1 MSKTLDEMLINTRS
15 FRRPRDHEDISVIWQ
30 EYEFGTGAG
39 NREEIIVTNISLHIL
54 ADITEN
60 INISINN
67 WQFLQTENSYF
78 IYAEKSTLIFYKIN
92 WNDLSIERTISISI
106 EGHILQFKI
115 LNFKA
120 TFNESHRNNL
130 MAIVLVET
138 QYDCFLHWYNIFGNT
153 YILYSTWP
161 VRKQIQDMEF
171 LQEKNQH
178 ELLLLDNDDTYL
190 EDQSL
195 IDIYGFD
202 VDYNNHRIDIWF
214 CQRLFIPKVF
224 DVQVCPIYG
233 RTVLAFQGIESV
245 ILYESKHEDKLCQY
259 KKLEVI
265 KSNKL
270 ANFVCFESGYIEYLA
285 ISGGKP
291 RLFHFFEN
299 EFQNNSDTNLH
310 FDGKMIINEILWIIT
325 IPLNTYRDESLL
337 LVQLKNST
345 IIALAWHGS
354 KFKAVP
360 LPNQVINNFDLS
372 KIIVIPNVGFAYVNM
387 LVTIE
392 VTLTESA
399 HPIHDETESVLKT
412 RALLKEIFRKQETIF
427 DETDTQFNQSYF
439 KNVITGF
446 WNLSKINVSNAILEG
461 HVHYG
466 AVKVGS
472 INLKMEDIV
481 INVTSNIEIL
491 EELEAKLDQ
500 MLLDLKSTTNST
512 KIILLPDVELN
523 GDFLVN
529 GTLYTK
535 NIITA
540 FINNASTSVIENS
553 IVSRIIV
560 QKSVSSIDTNNL
572 TIFSLNGIPLEKIM
586 FDFLIKNY
594 SDVNFSILKRLKID
608 GHLNF
613 SVINS
618 IKWKEQIQN
627 IVWKDESTTISGE
640 TIMEKLVAEKANVK
654 NLNYLQYPR
663 NYVLMNELNKFSINI
678 TGEKH
683 FVNLSMKHLLTIKTI
698 NKIDINDFVI
708 LNRHEIINE
717 EITFKDLEIDEIFQI
732 DGNIIGINASDIEDL
747 LNVTDKLLSDVS
759 FENLIIMGNI
769 VLKDSINAKAWSDFD
784 NFLLKT
790 EKNALIIGNKRF
802 WNDVNIKSTT
812 AIKSRRINNH
822 IFSEFVTLNTNQ
834 QFPHLTKISANI
846 MFENVTL
853 GIMKKLEDYI
863 IYEQNITSNCFNKI
877 LLFVKSFIIDNLS
890 FDTIKQ
896 TISQI
901 TFFDKLNKTFQ
912 QAYFENLM
920 ISTLM
925 IDEILPNTIN
935 RINYIDLV
943 NRVLTSYTQQ
953 NLTGAL
959 IIDKLETDILDAE
972 IINTIPLNTWNL
984 STNAKLPFNDIF
996 NGNASIKNL
1005 EVTGII
1011 MASSINNN
1019 NIIDIYKEYNMAT
1032 VIFNTNVSIEN
1043 LKIIGFINNLNLSMF
1058 ITDAV
1063 QKVDRNI
1070 TFMDRKTLN
1079 NITCEFLKVQF
1090 INKHFV
1096 NHILDLNEKQM
1107 LKGPIIINGLV
1118 TVLRNF
1124 NTTGKIGNSVLLSD
1138 FTNRFKDKDNSYVF
1152 HGNVHFIETA
1162 SVTRLNVSGSIQGS
1176 MLNNFFKTMIF
1187 KNDTNVTIFGL
1198 KLFKN
1203 SVTFNNAFNIDGSL
1217 NNLDLYRF
1225 YENVVY
1231 INKPFSINIKVM
1243 FRENVYLRKNLVVKN
1258 KLQPYTIME
1267 VDMKDFQENV
1277 IALNKPKYF
1286 PARITLNNV
1295 TFQIYTNIKVMQVN
1309 DLQMNLLILLNT
1321 RQFIMIDKLNCTNI
1335 IVRNIQ
1341 ISGHVNTY
1349 HIEDIYADT
1358 FMTYGNQNITG
1369 YIKLQGNIYAYHNF
1383 NAHLINNFK
1392 STGIVSST
1400 ANDALTGNFMFKTPV
1415 ILDKNLMV
1423 LGLLN
1428 RINPINWQGAV
1439 IKTINETKQIISGK
1453 WRVHGNVYFEKNV
1466 DGNEILNEIN
1476 ITDTSSTLTRKYS
1489 EINHITEETYKDLNN
1504 VCALHLD
1511 ILKCNAI
1518 KQIYKFNTFDYL
1530 KIQEFDGNIH
1540 NIHTVEINDMNY
1552 ILINYNICHIKL
1564 LLYTQTDFQVI
1575 DEVSD
1580 FGLINQWMFF
1590 KLNRVL
1596 YLLTTVKRTCG
1607 RSLSN
1612 LWKLENNRIV
1622 HVLELDN
1629 ATDIMNL
1636 YQDGFIAMIQKN
1648 LEIAP
1653 SNMQLDIKTL
1663 ISYKNETLNLVSNN
1677 EPIVLTNQS
1686 LSYDL
1691 QERSLNDTCLKN
1703 CFGCGSVL
1711 TFKVGIN
1718 KKEEYIHY
1726 NEKVSQDYIYLC
1738 KNDISQTKI
1747 LQTIKA
1753 RQPKSFLVLNFDG
1766 FLGTLLV
1773 FVENN
1778 DIIQV
1783 YEYKGIEGFVH
1794 RNIIQ
1799 IKVDKLY
1806 NFKVRNFNNLGKRHF
1821 LAAIHKNRLTIL
1833 EVKMHGEKLNSEMS
1847 SVNFCYTNKC

>member
-1 MSKTLDEMLINTRS
+1 EVCRCSLNENQNIVSRVLCEYLRDIGCENFSVKSQSVFRMSTSKGLVVYFFILWIFVKCQDVKEMSKTLDEMLINTRS

-120 TFNESHRNNL
+120 TFNESHGNNL

-178 ELLLLDNDDTYL
+178 ELLLLNNDDTYL

-310 FDGKMIINEILWIIT
+310 FDETNEILWIIT

-446 WNLSKINVSNAILEG
+446 WNLSKINVSNAILED

-553 IVSRIIV
+553 IVNRIIV

-627 IVWKDESTTISGE
+627 I
-640 TIMEKLVAEKANVK
+640 LVAEKANVK

-1043 LKIIGFINNLNLSMF
+1043 LKVIGFINNLNLSMF

-1162 SVTRLNVSGSIQGS
+1162 SVTRLN
-1176 MLNNFFKTMIF
+1176 
-1187 KNDTNVTIFGL
+1187 
-1198 KLFKN
+1198 
-1203 SVTFNNAFNIDGSL
+1203 
-1217 NNLDLYRF
+1217 
-1225 YENVVY
+1225 
-1231 INKPFSINIKVM
+1231 
-1243 FRENVYLRKNLVVKN
+1243 RKCLSTK
-1258 KLQPYTIME
+1258 KSRT
-1267 VDMKDFQENV
+1267 
-1277 IALNKPKYF
+1277 
-1286 PARITLNNV
+1286 RITLNNV
-1295 TFQIYTNIKVMQVN
+1295 TFQIYTNIKVM
-1309 DLQMNLLILLNT
+1309 
-1321 RQFIMIDKLNCTNI
+1321 
-1335 IVRNIQ
+1335 Q

-1392 STGIVSST
+1392 SPRIVSST
-1400 ANDALTGNFMFKTPV
+1400 ANDALTGNFMFETPV

-1476 ITDTSSTLTRKYS
+1476 ITDISSTLTRKHS

-1691 QERSLNDTCLKN
+1691 QERSLNDTRLKN

-1711 TFKVGIN
+1711 TFK
-1718 KKEEYIHY
+1718 
-1726 NEKVSQDYIYLC
+1726 LC

-1821 LAAIHKNRLTIL
+1821 LAVIHKNRLTIL

>member
-1 MSKTLDEMLINTRS
+1 MSMSKGLVVWCCFILWIFVNNAKCQDLKEMSKTLDEMLINTRS
-15 FRRPRDHEDISVIWQ
+15 FRRPRDHEDTSIIWQ

-39 NREEIIVTNISLHIL
+39 NREEIIVTNISLHTL
-54 ADITEN
+54 TDITEN

-67 WQFLQTENSYF
+67 WQFLQTETSYF
-78 IYAEKSTLIFYKIN
+78 IYAEKSMLIFYKIS
-92 WNDLSIERTISISI
+92 WDDLSIERTISVST
-106 EGHILQFKI
+106 EGHILQFKV
-115 LNFKA
+115 LNFNIKA
-120 TFNESHRNNL
+120 TFNESHGNNL
-130 MAIVLVET
+130 MAVVLVET
-138 QYDCFLHWYNIFGNT
+138 QYGCFLYWYNIFGNT

-161 VRKQIQDMEF
+161 VQKQIQDMEF
-171 LQEKNQH
+171 VQEKNQH

-195 IDIYGFD
+195 IDVYGFD

-259 KKLEVI
+259 KKLEII

-270 ANFVCFESGYIEYLA
+270 ANFVCFESGYVEYLA

-299 EFQNNSDTNLH
+299 EFQDNSDTNLH
-310 FDGKMIINEILWIIT
+310 FDETNEILWIIT

-354 KFKAVP
+354 KFKVVP
-360 LPNQVINNFDLS
+360 LPNQIINNFDLS
-372 KIIVIPNVGFAYVNM
+372 KIVVIPNVGFAHVNV

-412 RALLKEIFRKQETIF
+412 QALLKEIFRKQEAIF
-427 DETDTQFNQSYF
+427 DEADTQFSQSYF

-446 WNLSKINVSNAILEG
+446 WNLSKVNVSNAILEG

-472 INLKMEDIV
+472 INLKIEDIL
-481 INVTSNIEIL
+481 INVTSNIEKL
-491 EELEAKLDQ
+491 EELETKLDQ
-500 MLLDLKSTTNST
+500 MLSDLKSMTNST
-512 KIILLPDVELN
+512 KITLPPDVELN
-523 GDFLVN
+523 GDFSVN

-535 NIITA
+535 NIIAA
-540 FINNASTSVIENS
+540 FINNASTSIIENS
-553 IVSRIIV
+553 IANRINV

-586 FDFLIKNY
+586 FDFQIKNY

-613 SVINS
+613 SVINN

-627 IVWKDESTTISGE
+627 IVWKDESTIISGE
-640 TIMEKLVAEKANVK
+640 TIAERLVAEKANVK

-663 NYVLMNELNKFSINI
+663 NYVLMNGLNKFSVNV

-683 FVNLSMKHLLTIKTI
+683 FVNLSTKHLLTIKTI

-717 EITFKDLEIDEIFQI
+717 EIMFKDLEIDGIFQVRLVNRI
-732 DGNIIGINASDIEDL
+732 LQFFLGIYIYIYIYIYGNIIGINASGIEDL
-747 LNVTDKLLSDVS
+747 LNETNRLLSDIS

-769 VLKDSINAKAWSDFD
+769 VLKDSINTKTWSDLD

-790 EKNALIIGNKRF
+790 EKNAVIIGNKRF
-802 WNDVNIKSTT
+802 WNDVNVKSTT
-812 AIKSRRINNH
+812 TIKSRRINNH

-834 QFPHLTKISANI
+834 QFPHLTKISASV

-863 IYEQNITSNCFNKI
+863 IYEQSITSSCFNKI

-912 QAYFENLM
+912 QVYFENLT

-972 IINTIPLNTWNL
+972 IINAISLNTWNL
-984 STNAKLPFNDIF
+984 FSTPAKLPYNNIF

-1043 LKIIGFINNLNLSMF
+1043 LKVIGFINNLNLSMF
-1058 ITDAV
+1058 ITDAI

-1079 NITCEFLKVQF
+1079 NITCEFLKIQF

-1107 LKGPIIINGLV
+1107 LKGPIIINGSV
-1118 TVLRNF
+1118 TVRRNF
-1124 NTTGKIGNSVLLSD
+1124 NTTGKIGNSVFLSD
-1138 FTNRFKDKDNSYVF
+1138 FTNRLKDKDNSYTF
-1152 HGNVHFIETA
+1152 RGNVYFIETA
-1162 SVTRLNVSGSIQGS
+1162 SITRLNVSGSIQGS
-1176 MLNNFFKTMIF
+1176 MLNSFFKTMIF

-1231 INKPFSINIKVM
+1231 INKPFAINTKVT
-1243 FRENVYLRKNLVVKN
+1243 FRENIYLRKNLVVKN
-1258 KLQPYTIME
+1258 KLQSYTIME
-1267 VDMKDFQENV
+1267 VDMKDLQENV
-1277 IALNKPKYF
+1277 IALNKPKSF
-1286 PARITLNNV
+1286 PARITLHNV
-1295 TFQIYTNIKVMQVN
+1295 TFQTNIKVMQVN
-1309 DLQMNLLILLNT
+1309 DLQMNLLILLNM

-1341 ISGHVNTY
+1341 ISGHINTY

-1358 FMTYGNQNITG
+1358 FMTYSNQNITG
-1369 YIKLQGNIYAYHNF
+1369 YIKIQGNIYAYHNF

-1392 STGIVSST
+1392 PTRIVSS
-1400 ANDALTGNFMFKTPV
+1400 
-1415 ILDKNLMV
+1415 
-1423 LGLLN
+1423 
-1428 RINPINWQGAV
+1428 
-1439 IKTINETKQIISGK
+1439 
-1453 WRVHGNVYFEKNV
+1453 
-1466 DGNEILNEIN
+1466 
-1476 ITDTSSTLTRKYS
+1476 IT
-1489 EINHITEETYKDLNN
+1489 
-1504 VCALHLD
+1504 
-1511 ILKCNAI
+1511 
-1518 KQIYKFNTFDYL
+1518 
-1530 KIQEFDGNIH
+1530 
-1540 NIHTVEINDMNY
+1540 
-1552 ILINYNICHIKL
+1552 
-1564 LLYTQTDFQVI
+1564 
-1575 DEVSD
+1575 
-1580 FGLINQWMFF
+1580 
-1590 KLNRVL
+1590 
-1596 YLLTTVKRTCG
+1596 
-1607 RSLSN
+1607 
-1612 LWKLENNRIV
+1612 
-1622 HVLELDN
+1622 
-1629 ATDIMNL
+1629 
-1636 YQDGFIAMIQKN
+1636 
-1648 LEIAP
+1648 
-1653 SNMQLDIKTL
+1653 
-1663 ISYKNETLNLVSNN
+1663 
-1677 EPIVLTNQS
+1677 
-1686 LSYDL
+1686 
-1691 QERSLNDTCLKN
+1691 
-1703 CFGCGSVL
+1703 SVL
-1711 TFKVGIN
+1711 
-1718 KKEEYIHY
+1718 
-1726 NEKVSQDYIYLC
+1726 LC

-1766 FLGTLLV
+1766 FLGTLLI

-1806 NFKVRNFNNLGKRHF
+1806 NFKVTNFNNLGKRHF
-1821 LAAIHKNRLTIL
+1821 LAAVHKNRLTIL
-1833 EVKMHGEKLNSEMS
+1833 EAKMYGVKFNLEMLS
-1847 SVNFCYTNKC
+1847 IDFCYTNKC

>member
-1 MSKTLDEMLINTRS
+1 MSTSKGLVIWCFFILWIFVNNAKCQDLKEMSKTLDEMLINTRS
-15 FRRPRDHEDISVIWQ
+15 FRKPRDHEDTSVIWQ

-39 NREEIIVTNISLHIL
+39 NREEIVVTNISLHTL

-67 WQFLQTENSYF
+67 WQFLQTETSYF
-78 IYAEKSTLIFYKIN
+78 IYAEKSTLIFYKIS
-92 WNDLSIERTISISI
+92 WNDLSIERTISVST
-106 EGHILQFKI
+106 EGHILQFKV
-115 LNFKA
+115 LNFNTKA
-120 TFNESHRNNL
+120 TFNESHGNNL

-138 QYDCFLHWYNIFGNT
+138 QNGCFLYWYNIFGNT
-153 YILYSTWP
+153 YVLYSTLP
-161 VRKQIQDMEF
+161 VQKQIQDMEF
-171 LQEKNQH
+171 VQEKNQH
-178 ELLLLDNDDTYL
+178 ELLLLDNDDIYL

-195 IDIYGFD
+195 IDVYGFD
-202 VDYNNHRIDIWF
+202 VDYNNHRIDIWL
-214 CQRLFIPKVF
+214 CQRLFIPKVS
-224 DVQVCPIYG
+224 DIQVCPIYG

-270 ANFVCFESGYIEYLA
+270 ANFVCFESGYVEYLA

-299 EFQNNSDTNLH
+299 EFQDNSDTNLH
-310 FDGKMIINEILWIIT
+310 FDETNEILWIIT

-372 KIIVIPNVGFAYVNM
+372 KIVVVPNVGFAHVNM

-392 VTLTESA
+392 VTLTELA
-399 HPIHDETESVLKT
+399 HPNHDETESVLKT
-412 RALLKEIFRKQETIF
+412 QALLKEIFRKQEAIF
-427 DETDTQFNQSYF
+427 DETDTQFSQSYF

-446 WNLSKINVSNAILEG
+446 WNFSKVNVSNAILEG

-466 AVKVGS
+466 AVKVGP
-472 INLKMEDIV
+472 INLKMEDIL
-481 INVTSNIEIL
+481 INVTSNIEKL
-491 EELEAKLDQ
+491 EELEAKLNQ
-500 MLLDLKSTTNST
+500 MLPDLKNMTNSI
-512 KIILLPDVELN
+512 KITLPPDVKLN
-523 GDFLVN
+523 GDFSVN

-535 NIITA
+535 NIIAA
-540 FINNASTSVIENS
+540 FINNASTSIIENS
-553 IVSRIIV
+553 IINRINV

-572 TIFSLNGIPLEKIM
+572 TIFSLNGIPLKKIM
-586 FDFLIKNY
+586 FNFLIKNY
-594 SDVNFSILKRLKID
+594 SDVNFSILKRLKVD

-613 SVINS
+613 SVINN

-627 IVWKDESTTISGE
+627 I
-640 TIMEKLVAEKANVK
+640 LVAEKANVK

-663 NYVLMNELNKFSINI
+663 NYVLMNEQNKFSVNV

-683 FVNLSMKHLLTIKTI
+683 FVNLSTKHLLTIKTI

-708 LNRHEIINE
+708 LNKHEIINE
-717 EITFKDLEIDEIFQI
+717 EITFKDLEIDGIFQI
-732 DGNIIGINASDIEDL
+732 DGNIIGINASGIENL
-747 LNVTDKLLSDVS
+747 LNETDRLLSDVS
-759 FENLIIMGNI
+759 FEKLIIMGNI
-769 VLKDSINAKAWSDFD
+769 VLKDSINAKAWSDLD

-790 EKNALIIGNKRF
+790 EKNAVIIGNKRF
-802 WNDVNIKSTT
+802 LNDVNVKSTT
-812 AIKSRRINNH
+812 IIKSRRINNH

-846 MFENVTL
+846 MFGNVTL
-853 GIMKKLEDYI
+853 GIMKKLENYI
-863 IYEQNITSNCFNKI
+863 IYKQSITSSCFNKI

-890 FDTIKQ
+890 FDTMKQ

-912 QAYFENLM
+912 QVYFKNLT

-943 NRVLTSYTQQ
+943 NRVLTPYTQQ

-972 IINTIPLNTWNL
+972 IINAISLNTWNL
-984 STNAKLPFNDIF
+984 LSTHAKLPYNDIF
-996 NGNASIKNL
+996 NRNASIKNL

-1011 MASSINNN
+1011 MTSSINNN
-1019 NIIDIYKEYNMAT
+1019 NIIDIYKEYNMT
-1032 VIFNTNVSIEN
+1032 TIIFNTNVSIEN
-1043 LKIIGFINNLNLSMF
+1043 LKVIGFINNLNLSMF
-1058 ITDAV
+1058 VTDAV
-1063 QKVDRNI
+1063 QKADRNI

-1107 LKGPIIINGLV
+1107 LKGPIVINGSV
-1118 TVLRNF
+1118 TILRNF
-1124 NTTGKIGNSVLLSD
+1124 NTTGKIGNSVFLSD
-1138 FTNRFKDKDNSYVF
+1138 FTNRFKDKDNSYAF
-1152 HGNVHFIETA
+1152 RGNVYFIETA
-1162 SVTRLNVSGSIQGS
+1162 SVIRLNV
-1176 MLNNFFKTMIF
+1176 T
-1187 KNDTNVTIFGL
+1187 
-1198 KLFKN
+1198 
-1203 SVTFNNAFNIDGSL
+1203 
-1217 NNLDLYRF
+1217 
-1225 YENVVY
+1225 
-1231 INKPFSINIKVM
+1231 
-1243 FRENVYLRKNLVVKN
+1243 
-1258 KLQPYTIME
+1258 
-1267 VDMKDFQENV
+1267 
-1277 IALNKPKYF
+1277 
-1286 PARITLNNV
+1286 RITVNNV
-1295 TFQIYTNIKVMQVN
+1295 TSQTNIKVMQIN
-1309 DLQMNLLILLNT
+1309 DLQMNLLILLNM

-1335 IVRNIQ
+1335 IVKNIQ
-1341 ISGHVNTY
+1341 ISGHINTY
-1349 HIEDIYADT
+1349 HIEDIYTDT

-1369 YIKLQGNIYAYHNF
+1369 YIKIQGNIYAYHNF

-1392 STGIVSST
+1392 PTKIVSST
-1400 ANDALTGNFMFKTPV
+1400 ANDTLTGNFIFKTPV

-1428 RINPINWQGAV
+1428 RINPINWQEAV
-1439 IKTINETKQIISGK
+1439 IKTMNEAKQIISGK

-1466 DGNEILNEIN
+1466 NGNEFLNEIN
-1476 ITDTSSTLTRKYS
+1476 ITDTSSMLTREHP
-1489 EINHITEETYKDLNN
+1489 EIDHITKETYKDLNN
-1504 VCALHLD
+1504 VYALHLD

-1530 KIQEFDGNIH
+1530 KIQEFDGDIYNIL
-1540 NIHTVEINDMNY
+1540 TVEINDMDY
-1552 ILINYNICHIKL
+1552 MLINYNICHIKL

-1575 DEVSD
+1575 DEISD
-1580 FGLINQWMFF
+1580 FGLIDQWMFF
-1590 KLNRVL
+1590 KLNPVL
-1596 YLLTTVKRTCG
+1596 YLLTTAKRTCG

-1612 LWKLENNRIV
+1612 LWKLENNRML
-1622 HVLELDN
+1622 HVLELGN

-1636 YQDGFIAMIQKN
+1636 YQDGFTAMIQKN
-1648 LEIAP
+1648 LKIAP

-1663 ISYKNETLNLVSNN
+1663 TSYKNETLNLVSNN
-1677 EPIVLTNQS
+1677 DPVVLTNQ
-1686 LSYDL
+1686 SYDL
-1691 QERSLNDTCLKN
+1691 QERSSNDTRLKTCL
-1703 CFGCGSVL
+1703 GCGSVL
-1711 TFKVGIN
+1711 TFKAGIN

-1726 NEKVSQDYIYLC
+1726 NEEVSQDYIYLC

-1806 NFKVRNFNNLGKRHF
+1806 NFKVRNFNNLGKKHF
-1821 LAAIHKNRLTIL
+1821 LAAVHKNRLTIL
-1833 EVKMHGEKLNSEMS
+1833 EAKMYGEKLNLEILSMD
-1847 SVNFCYTNKC
+1847 FCYKNKC

>member
-1 MSKTLDEMLINTRS
+1 MENCKYINDSKYKYLYNSEGSLPRVYALPKIHKSNCPFRIIISSIFDRIIYKQNFGTPMGSPLSPIVADLVMLCEYLRDIGRENFSVKSQSVFRMSTSKGLVVWSFFILWIFVNNAKCQDLKEMSKTLDEMLINTRS
-15 FRRPRDHEDISVIWQ
+15 FRRPRDHEDTSVIWQ

-39 NREEIIVTNISLHIL
+39 NREEIVVTNISLHTL

-67 WQFLQTENSYF
+67 WQFLRTETSYF
-78 IYAEKSTLIFYKIN
+78 IYAEKSTLIFYKIS
-92 WNDLSIERTISISI
+92 WDDLSIERTISLST
-106 EGHILQFKI
+106 EGHILQFKV
-115 LNFKA
+115 LNFNIKA
-120 TFNESHRNNL
+120 TFNKSHANNL

-138 QYDCFLHWYNIFGNT
+138 QYGCCLYWYNIFGNT

-171 LQEKNQH
+171 VQEKNQH

-195 IDIYGFD
+195 IDVYGFD
-202 VDYNNHRIDIWF
+202 IDYNNHRIDIWF

-270 ANFVCFESGYIEYLA
+270 ANFVCFESGYVEYLA

-291 RLFHFFEN
+291 RLFHLFEN
-299 EFQNNSDTNLH
+299 EFQDNSDINLH
-310 FDGKMIINEILWIIT
+310 FDETNEILWIIT

-372 KIIVIPNVGFAYVNM
+372 KIVVVPNVGFAYVNM

-412 RALLKEIFRKQETIF
+412 RALLKEIFRKQEAIF
-427 DETDTQFNQSYF
+427 DETDTQFNRSYF

-446 WNLSKINVSNAILEG
+446 WNLSKINVSNAILES
-461 HVHYG
+461 HVNYS

-472 INLKMEDIV
+472 INLKMEDIL
-481 INVTSNIEIL
+481 INVTSNIKKL
-491 EELEAKLDQ
+491 KELDAKLDQ
-500 MLLDLKSTTNST
+500 MLSDLKSMTNST
-512 KIILLPDVELN
+512 KITLPPDVELN
-523 GDFLVN
+523 GDLSVN

-535 NIITA
+535 NIIAA
-540 FINNASTSVIENS
+540 FINNASISIIENS
-553 IVSRIIV
+553 IVNRING

-572 TIFSLNGIPLEKIM
+572 TIFSLNGIPLEKVM
-586 FDFLIKNY
+586 FNFLIKNY
-594 SDVNFSILKRLKID
+594 SDVNFSILKRLKVD

-613 SVINS
+613 SVINN
-618 IKWKEQIQN
+618 IKWKEQMQDI
-627 IVWKDESTTISGE
+627 
-640 TIMEKLVAEKANVK
+640 LVAEKANVK

-663 NYVLMNELNKFSINI
+663 NYILMNELNKFPINV

-683 FVNLSMKHLLTIKTI
+683 FVNLSTTHLLTIKTI
-698 NKIDINDFVI
+698 NEIDINDFVI
-708 LNRHEIINE
+708 LNRHEVINE
-717 EITFKDLEIDEIFQI
+717 ETTFKDLEIDGIFQI
-732 DGNIIGINASDIEDL
+732 DGNIIGINASGIEDL
-747 LNVTDKLLSDVS
+747 LNETDRLLSDVS

-769 VLKDSINAKAWSDFD
+769 VLKDSINAKAWSDLD

-790 EKNALIIGNKRF
+790 EKNAVIIGNKRF
-802 WNDVNIKSTT
+802 WNDVNVKSTT
-812 AIKSRRINNH
+812 RIKSRRINDH

-863 IYEQNITSNCFNKI
+863 IYEQSITSSCFNKI

-912 QAYFENLM
+912 QGYFENLTTS
-920 ISTLM
+920 ILM
-925 IDEILPNTIN
+925 IDEILPNIIN

-943 NRVLTSYTQQ
+943 NCVLTPYTQQ

-972 IINTIPLNTWNL
+972 IINAIPLNMWNL
-984 STNAKLPFNDIF
+984 LSTHAKSPYNDIL

-1011 MASSINNN
+1011 MAFSINNN

-1032 VIFNTNVSIEN
+1032 VIFNTNVSIKN
-1043 LKIIGFINNLNLSMF
+1043 LRVIGFINNLNVSMF
-1058 ITDAV
+1058 ISDAV
-1063 QKVDRNI
+1063 QKADRNI
-1070 TFMDRKTLN
+1070 TFIDRKILN

-1090 INKHFV
+1090 INEHFV

-1107 LKGPIIINGLV
+1107 LKGPIVINGSV

-1124 NTTGKIGNSVLLSD
+1124 NTTGKIGNSVFLSN
-1138 FTNRFKDKDNSYVF
+1138 FTNRFKDKDNSYALR
-1152 HGNVHFIETA
+1152 GNVYFIETV
-1162 SVTRLNVSGSIQGS
+1162 SVTRLNHRKSI
-1176 MLNNFFKTMIF
+1176 LFFI
-1187 KNDTNVTIFGL
+1187 
-1198 KLFKN
+1198 
-1203 SVTFNNAFNIDGSL
+1203 S
-1217 NNLDLYRF
+1217 
-1225 YENVVY
+1225 
-1231 INKPFSINIKVM
+1231 
-1243 FRENVYLRKNLVVKN
+1243 
-1258 KLQPYTIME
+1258 
-1267 VDMKDFQENV
+1267 
-1277 IALNKPKYF
+1277 
-1286 PARITLNNV
+1286 ARITLNNV
-1295 TFQIYTNIKVMQVN
+1295 TFQTNIKVMQ
-1309 DLQMNLLILLNT
+1309 
-1321 RQFIMIDKLNCTNI
+1321 
-1335 IVRNIQ
+1335 
-1341 ISGHVNTY
+1341 ISGQINTY

-1369 YIKLQGNIYAYHNF
+1369 YIKIRGNIYAYHNF

-1392 STGIVSST
+1392 PTSIVSST
-1400 ANDALTGNFMFKTPV
+1400 ANDALTGNFIFKTP
-1415 ILDKNLMV
+1415 IIFDKNLIV

-1428 RINPINWQGAV
+1428 KISPINWQEAV
-1439 IKTINETKQIISGK
+1439 IKTMNKAKQIISGK

-1466 DGNEILNEIN
+1466 YGNKFLNEIN
-1476 ITDTSSTLTRKYS
+1476 IIDASSTLTREHP
-1489 EINHITEETYKDLNN
+1489 EIDHVTEETYKDLNN
-1504 VCALHLD
+1504 VCALHLN

-1530 KIQEFDGNIH
+1530 KIQEFDGDIH
-1540 NIHTVEINDMNY
+1540 NIHTVEINDMDY

-1564 LLYTQTDFQVI
+1564 LLYIQTDFQVI

-1580 FGLINQWMFF
+1580 FGLIDQWTFF

-1596 YLLTTVKRTCG
+1596 YLLTTAKQTCG

-1622 HVLELDN
+1622 HVLELGN

-1648 LEIAP
+1648 LEISP

-1663 ISYKNETLNLVSNN
+1663 TSYKNETLNLISNN
-1677 EPIVLTNQS
+1677 DPIVLTNQS

-1691 QERSLNDTCLKN
+1691 QERSLNDTRLKN

-1711 TFKVGIN
+1711 TFK
-1718 KKEEYIHY
+1718 
-1726 NEKVSQDYIYLC
+1726 LC

-1753 RQPKSFLVLNFDG
+1753 RQPKSFFILNLDE

-1794 RNIIQ
+1794 RNVIQ

-1806 NFKVRNFNNLGKRHF
+1806 NFKMRNFNNLEKKHF
-1821 LAAIHKNRLTIL
+1821 LAAVYKNRLTIL
-1833 EVKMHGEKLNSEMS
+1833 EAQMYGEKLNLGILST
-1847 SVNFCYTNKC
+1847 NFCYTNKC